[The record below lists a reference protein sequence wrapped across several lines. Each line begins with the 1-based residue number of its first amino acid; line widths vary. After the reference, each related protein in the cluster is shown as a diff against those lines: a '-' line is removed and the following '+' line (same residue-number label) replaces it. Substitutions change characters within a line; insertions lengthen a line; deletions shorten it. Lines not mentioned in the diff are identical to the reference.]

1 MKATVNVSVRIP
13 AAQAALIKRA
23 AKARGLK
30 LASWI
35 REAAALMAE
44 LNPELRRTSMYSSHD
59 VADAIRAAM

>member
-30 LASWI
+30 LATYI
-35 REAAALMAE
+35 RDM
-44 LNPELRRTSMYSSHD
+44 
-59 VADAIRAAM
+59 AIRAAEQAMDIHYATVPE